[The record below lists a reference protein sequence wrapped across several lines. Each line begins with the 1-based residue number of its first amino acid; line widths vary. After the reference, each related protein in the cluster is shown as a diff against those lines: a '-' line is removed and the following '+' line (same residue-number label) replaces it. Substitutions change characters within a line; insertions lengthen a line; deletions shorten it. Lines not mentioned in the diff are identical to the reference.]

1 MRTKPRRETRG
12 VSRSKCGDLITA
24 CVPITWAI
32 SIIVT
37 ESNDAS
43 DLIDGFGAAE
53 VTVGIRAYQWGWEY
67 YYPKSLNLNYSYQ
80 TSYSAFIGKSL
91 KYTSLSDKTRVNR
104 NLWRFY
110 QSKSS
115 DSILT
120 PAHLLLLPFDNKKL
134 VNFLDFNNLGSNTL
148 KESMAFKKIKTISK
162 TFNSNLVSNPSALN
176 SKYKKLNDTYISDN
190 SFLLSTNYGLT
201 RQHTLLSNKA
211 SFSQTTFHLDQ
222 SSFNKFLENNQVKET
237 YPTTNL
243 SIYESISNFNSKPIF
258 FRKIFIT
265 FTFLLS

>member
-1 MRTKPRRETRG
+1 
-12 VSRSKCGDLITA
+12 
-24 CVPITWAI
+24 
-32 SIIVT
+32 
-37 ESNDAS
+37 
-43 DLIDGFGAAE
+43 
-53 VTVGIRAYQWGWEY
+53 
-67 YYPKSLNLNYSYQ
+67 
-80 TSYSAFIGKSL
+80 
-91 KYTSLSDKTRVNR
+91 
-104 NLWRFY
+104 
-110 QSKSS
+110 
-115 DSILT
+115 
-120 PAHLLLLPFDNKKL
+120 
-134 VNFLDFNNLGSNTL
+134 
-148 KESMAFKKIKTISK
+148 MAFKKIKTISK

-258 FRKIFIT
+258 LEKSSLLSPSSLANSKTKFNTQLSLIQNYPTTFKVFNANSDKSFLKHALKKIFNKGLNQKNLT
-265 FTFLLS
+265 NKSFLQNSSTED